1 MDRLKTLSKIA
12 FVLILVVFTQVSC
25 TTEDILPTIELS
37 VNQDNLSEANGS
49 VVLTAT
55 LNIAASTA
63 VTIPIITS
71 GTATAM
77 TDYSLSASVIT
88 INSGENSGSITITGA
103 QDEQIEGIETL
114 IINLG
119 EASNYLVLGGSS
131 IELTVLDDDA
141 DSDND
146 GVLDSNDLCPN
157 TVGEITNNGCPFL
170 GFLINEVLY
179 DPASDDAGDAN
190 GDGTRDAN
198 DDEFIEFF
206 NSGPQ
211 LDLSGYTISDASQLR
226 HTFPSGTILGVN
238 KVLVLFGGGNPAG
251 TFGGALVQIASEGS
265 LNMSNSGDFM
275 TLSDANGNVLLTFD
289 VEPLSNNPDEA
300 YTRNPDLTGDFVQ
313 HSTIPEANGKLF
325 SPGTK
330 LDGSSF

>member
-25 TTEDILPTIELS
+25 TTEDILPAIELS

-88 INSGENSGSITITGA
+88 INSGENFGSITITGV

-119 EASNYLVLGGSS
+119 EASNYLVLRGSS

-146 GVLDSNDLCPN
+146 GVLDSDDLCPN

-179 DPASDDAGDAN
+179 DPASEDAGDAN

-238 KVLVLFGGGNPAG
+238 KVLVLFGGGNPTG
-251 TFGGALVQIASEGS
+251 TFGGALVQTASEGS

-275 TLSDANGNVLLTFD
+275 TLSDTNGNVVSTFD

-300 YTRNPDLTGDFVQ
+300 YTRNPDLTGDFIQ
-313 HSTIPEANGKLF
+313 HSKIPEANSKLF